1 MLSYLAGREVAV
13 TGACGTIGQLLVEQL
28 LTEHGVGRLVGID
41 QNETDLVFLQERFRD
56 HLNAEFSLCD
66 IRDANLLG
74 RATRKI
80 DVLYHAAALKHVS
93 VCERSPMEAVHTNI
107 LGVQNIIQVAV
118 DNAIDRLIFTSS
130 DKAVN
135 PTGVL
140 GATKLMGEHLVT
152 AAALDPHHRGQIF
165 LSTRFGNVIGSRG
178 SVVPIFLQQIRTGGP
193 LTLTDPTMTRFIMSP
208 HEAVRLLIESGDVG
222 KPGEVLITKM
232 PAVRMADL
240 AAVMIEKYAPRFG
253 FRSRDISI
261 VTIGAR
267 SGEKWH
273 EELMN
278 EEETR
283 RTSERGEYYIVHPA
297 LGLGGK
303 AAGSS
308 REGPS
313 PYNSG
318 NVRLLESDQISA
330 VLDEALVLAG
340 SREDRQ
346 KS

>member
-1 MLSYLAGREVAV
+1 
-13 TGACGTIGQLLVEQL
+13 
-28 LTEHGVGRLVGID
+28 
-41 QNETDLVFLQERFRD
+41 
-56 HLNAEFSLCD
+56 
-66 IRDANLLG
+66 
-74 RATRKI
+74 
-80 DVLYHAAALKHVS
+80 
-93 VCERSPMEAVHTNI
+93 MEAVHTNI

-118 DNAIDRLIFTSS
+118 DNSIERFVFTSS

-152 AAALDPHHRGQIF
+152 AAAIDPHHRGQVF

-193 LTLTDPTMTRFIMSP
+193 ITLTDPEMTRFIMSP

-253 FRSRDISI
+253 LRSADISV
-261 VTIGAR
+261 VTVGAR
-267 SGEKWH
+267 PGEKWH

-283 RTSERGEYYIVHPA
+283 RTSERGDYYVVHPA
-297 LGLGGK
+297 LGHDSKSLRPSMG
-303 AAGSS
+303 
-308 REGPS
+308 GPS

-318 NVRLLESDQISA
+318 NVRPLDRDQISA
-330 VLDEALVLAG
+330 VLDEAVVL
-340 SREDRQ
+340 Q
-346 KS
+346 

>member
-1 MLSYLAGREVAV
+1 MQSYLTGKKVAV
-13 TGACGTIGQLLVEQL
+13 TGACGTIGRLLVDQL
-28 LTEHGVGRLVGID
+28 LTQHGVGSLIAID
-41 QNETDLVFLQERFRD
+41 QNETDLVFLQERHRGYTT
-56 HLNAEFSLCD
+56 AEFSLCD

-74 RATRKI
+74 RVTRKV

-107 LGVQNIIQVAV
+107 LGVQNIIQVAI
-118 DNAIDRLIFTSS
+118 DNDIERLVFTSS

-152 AAALDPHHRGQIF
+152 AAAVDPHHSGQVF
-165 LSTRFGNVIGSRG
+165 LSTRFGNVLGSRG
-178 SVVPIFLQQIRTGGP
+178 SVVPIFLQQIKAGGP
-193 LTLTDPTMTRFIMSP
+193 ITLTDPAMTRFIMSP

-240 AAVMIEKYAPRFG
+240 AEVMVAKYASRFG
-253 FRSRDISI
+253 RRAQDISI
-261 VTIGAR
+261 ITVGAR
-267 SGEKWH
+267 TGEKWH

-283 RTSERGEYYIVHPA
+283 RTSERGSYYVVHPA
-297 LGLGGK
+297 LGSGAKPLRPDGD
-303 AAGSS
+303 
-308 REGPS
+308 GPS

-318 NVRLLESDQISA
+318 NVRVLDCEQISTI
-330 VLDEALVLAG
+330 LDQALVLNGAAEG
-340 SREDRQ
+340 QREL
-346 KS
+346 